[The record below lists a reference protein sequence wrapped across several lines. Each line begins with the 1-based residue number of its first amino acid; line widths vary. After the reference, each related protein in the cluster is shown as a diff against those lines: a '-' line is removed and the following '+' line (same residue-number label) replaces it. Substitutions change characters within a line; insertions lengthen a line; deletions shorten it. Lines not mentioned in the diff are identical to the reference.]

1 MFSFTWSHF
10 FIVTLFSF
18 YSIVIFFFLMI
29 LRPPR
34 STRTDTPFPTRR
46 SSDLFYFV
54 ALVLLRHLRDNVG
67 HPNFK
72 VNQRHC
78 AMAPRLIA
86 SREACMKTRLSLI
99 IAIVAMFS
107 LPAQASAALAI
118 GSQAPD
124 FTTNG
129 ADRKSTRLNSSH

>member
-1 MFSFTWSHF
+1 MRISD
-10 FIVTLFSF
+10 V
-18 YSIVIFFFLMI
+18 
-29 LRPPR
+29 R
-34 STRTDTPFPTRR
+34 SDVCA
-46 SSDLFYFV
+46 SDLRRPFYFV

-129 ADRKSTRLNSSH
+129 ALAGKVFKLHLARSEERRVGNKCFSTCRSRGSPYH

>member
-1 MFSFTWSHF
+1 
-10 FIVTLFSF
+10 
-18 YSIVIFFFLMI
+18 
-29 LRPPR
+29 
-34 STRTDTPFPTRR
+34 
-46 SSDLFYFV
+46 
-54 ALVLLRHLRDNVG
+54 
-67 HPNFK
+67 
-72 VNQRHC
+72 
-78 AMAPRLIA
+78 MAPRLIA

-129 ADRKSTRLNSSH
+129 ALAGKVFKLHLAEQLKKGPVVLYFFPAAFTPGCTIRSEERRAGEECVSPCRSRWSQSHSKNKLIRSLRDRTKAEQLLKYN

>member
-1 MFSFTWSHF
+1 
-10 FIVTLFSF
+10 
-18 YSIVIFFFLMI
+18 MI
-29 LRPPR
+29 RRPPR

-129 ADRKSTRLNSSH
+129 ALAGRSEEHTSALQSLMRISYAVLCLKHK

>member
-1 MFSFTWSHF
+1 
-10 FIVTLFSF
+10 
-18 YSIVIFFFLMI
+18 
-29 LRPPR
+29 
-34 STRTDTPFPTRR
+34 
-46 SSDLFYFV
+46 
-54 ALVLLRHLRDNVG
+54 
-67 HPNFK
+67 
-72 VNQRHC
+72 
-78 AMAPRLIA
+78 MAPRLIA

-129 ADRKSTRLNSSH
+129 ALAGQVFKLHLAEQLKNGDRKSVVSGKSVSVRVDLGGGAIIKNNKKTKKKRQ

>member
-1 MFSFTWSHF
+1 
-10 FIVTLFSF
+10 
-18 YSIVIFFFLMI
+18 
-29 LRPPR
+29 
-34 STRTDTPFPTRR
+34 
-46 SSDLFYFV
+46 
-54 ALVLLRHLRDNVG
+54 
-67 HPNFK
+67 
-72 VNQRHC
+72 
-78 AMAPRLIA
+78 MAPRLIA

-129 ADRKSTRLNSSH
+129 ALAGKVFKLHLAEQLKKGPVVLYFFPAAFTPGCPLEEPRSEERSVGIECVSPCRSRWSPYNYNKTKKH